1 MSRKSVTWVFNKS
14 VVYVSICT
22 IIYYVEMLMLR
33 HIQTSAAPAGS
44 RQRGYSLVELIA
56 VITIIGILSALFLTL
71 PNGIR
76 DGSTDQERSDDVTS
90 IARQLEVGY
99 DNQVLGAP
107 AYPSTQ
113 EMLVSITNKNG
124 VMQGIEAEVLKAP
137 NTTDSSSVRIATSNS
152 TTAPITGGVTA
163 TIYVYQPLTRSGSL
177 CTANPSITSL
187 STTCVKFNFYYYSKV
202 DEGVRKI
209 TSIRQQ

>member
-1 MSRKSVTWVFNKS
+1 MEVLT
-14 VVYVSICT
+14 
-22 IIYYVEMLMLR
+22 LR
-33 HIQTSAAPAGS
+33 HIRILVTPVSL

-90 IARQLEVGY
+90 IARQLEVSY
-99 DNQVLGAP
+99 DNQILGAP

-113 EMLVSITNKNG
+113 EMLTSITNKNG

-137 NTTDSSSVRIATSNS
+137 NTTVSSSVQIATSNS
-152 TTAPITGGVTA
+152 TTTPITGGVTA

-177 CTANPSITSL
+177 CTASPSATSL

-202 DEGVRKI
+202 SKAMQKI